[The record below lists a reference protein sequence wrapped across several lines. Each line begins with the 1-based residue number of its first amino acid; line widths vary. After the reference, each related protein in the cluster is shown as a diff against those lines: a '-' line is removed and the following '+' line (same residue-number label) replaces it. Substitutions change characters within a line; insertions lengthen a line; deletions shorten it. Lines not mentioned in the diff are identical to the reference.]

1 VELDQARR
9 EMLRW
14 QILHILNYC
23 RESWT
28 SDRQILLVIED
39 ELPCSPH
46 ELRQEIVYLESKK
59 LLAID
64 RKTSRD
70 SNSWQS
76 KIDADGVDFVE
87 YNSDD
92 IVGIDR
98 PDKYWR

>member
-14 QILHILNYC
+14 QVLHILNYC
-23 RESWT
+23 RENWT

-39 ELPCSPH
+39 EIACSPH
-46 ELRQEIVYLESKK
+46 ELHQEMVYLESKK
-59 LLAID
+59 LLVID
-64 RKTSRD
+64 RKT
-70 SNSWQS
+70 NYWQL

-87 YNSDD
+87 HNSAA
-92 IVGIDR
+92 IVGIAR